1 MEIFLCFLLSGPSRV
16 FCSFTQMRFPSPT
29 NLFRWALPLG
39 LALLVTG
46 CEVRQETPVI
56 AYTVIQHAVIDLTK
70 GDDAFADTLVKYFGV
85 TRSEGK
91 EVIHYT
97 QDRDTRDKVNAD
109 AIYLIRQSLSSLK
122 ESTSDASRR
131 RFIVNVMAPY
141 LQCMLHDNAPAVDDR
156 KAIHEKY
163 ARLFG
168 TADTNGLSGVATSIQ
183 SYRTGGSFHVDSLN
197 LFNRQILP
205 YGLIL
210 QLNNR
215 YQQACLLDVTDTILP
230 PRKWKDST
238 LSVIEAGRKIPCFL
252 GFEYGYS
259 TMKTEY
265 VVVVRDKIRQQAEE
279 YAKEIDTTW
288 LGSFF
293 PDRRF
298 SESLWNSLGIEM
310 TRNEADKIVWELLK
324 RDFKGRTIP
333 EIALAL
339 ETETAIHEAKH
350 KTDDIDLPT
359 MTINFDC
366 EVSAHLTQAICGN
379 SPFHGLFEAI
389 QRIEGFYANSGD
401 EKMAAILVQLWTI
414 ARQAKAPGYPAESL
428 RQELSKVYAGYVAK
442 SSGTPLP
449 DMDEFRRILV
459 PEIEAGVRRA
469 AAKNAE

>member
-1 MEIFLCFLLSGPSRV
+1 MVAPLVFILVLC
-16 FCSFTQMRFPSPT
+16 
-29 NLFRWALPLG
+29 
-39 LALLVTG
+39 G
-46 CEVRQETPVI
+46 CAVRQETPVV
-56 AYTVIQHAVIDLTK
+56 AFTVIQHAVIDLTK
-70 GDDAFADTLVKYFGV
+70 GKDPFADTLVKYFGV
-85 TRSEGK
+85 TKSQGLD
-91 EVIHYT
+91 VIDYVE
-97 QDRDTRDKVNAD
+97 DRDTRDKINFD
-109 AIYLIRQSLSSLK
+109 ALLAMRKSLASTTTSPS
-122 ESTSDASRR
+122 ESSRR
-131 RFIVNVMAPY
+131 RFAVDVMAPY
-141 LQCMLHDNAPAVDDR
+141 LQCILHDNAPAGDDR
-156 KAIHEKY
+156 KTIHEKF

-168 TADTNGLSGVATSIQ
+168 VAGSNGLSGVTNSIR

-205 YGLIL
+205 YGFIL

-215 YQQACLLDVTDTILP
+215 YQQACLLDVTDTILA

-238 LSVIEAGRKIPCFL
+238 LSVIEVGRRIPCFL
-252 GFEYGYS
+252 GSEYGYS

-279 YAKEIDTTW
+279 YAKEIDTSW

-298 SESLWNSLGIEM
+298 SESLWNGLGLDM

-324 RDFKGRTIP
+324 RDLKGRTIP

-350 KTDDIDLPT
+350 KTDDIELPG

-379 SPFHGLFEAI
+379 SPFLALFEAI

-401 EKMAAILVQLWTI
+401 EKMAAILVQLWGI
-414 ARQAKAPGYPAESL
+414 AKLAKSPGYPAESL
-428 RQELSKVYAGYVAK
+428 RQELSKIYVGYVAK

-449 DMDEFRRILV
+449 NMDEFRKILV

-469 AAKNAE
+469 AAKHGS